1 LQELTNVGV
10 HVGLKLGSAVGDFVI
25 GEAVT
30 GTRVGFCE
38 REEVILVHLAVINQS
53 VTGAASRT
61 FVGDTGAK
69 LRDCK
74 KTIL

>member
-1 LQELTNVGV
+1 M
-10 HVGLKLGSAVGDFVI
+10 GLKLGSAVGDFVI

-69 LRDCK
+69 LGDCK